1 MTLRS
6 SRRPTSAKVSSP
18 PDMTHLSIATML
30 VLAAAAAIAAGVV
43 SNLAVPLVA
52 RMAVAVRA
60 LDYPGGRK
68 LQEAATPR
76 LGGIAIADRK
86 STRLN
91 SSHGY
96 ISYAVFCLKK
106 KTK

>member
-76 LGGIAIADRK
+76 LGGIAIAAGVAFAAAGVALAKWVQLSAAIHR
-86 STRLN
+86 S
-91 SSHGY
+91 
-96 ISYAVFCLKK
+96 
-106 KTK
+106 